1 MSILAVL
8 LVILP
13 FFIGL
18 YYEWA
23 VSISVICLTGLLAWT
38 IKTKRRI
45 DLYLST
51 GSVCLLLLFLGAL
64 VSLFSGIAAGTGVYG
79 VLRMVGVMELML
91 LLMQDETEKAAGS
104 AEGELHVEHLA
115 NDGPMMPVD
124 RSEKKTT
131 RRALITYLPWAG
143 LLYFLVSLLFYFL
156 PGGRGYVY
164 IDGRFA
170 GLMGY
175 ANVTAA
181 FFLISLICE
190 NEKPMLP
197 GRWADKF
204 LAVLQPLL
212 MGFGILWTG
221 SRLTAVLLLLFWLY
235 ILIQNR
241 SKRLRNFLMGAGSM
255 ALVAIYLANIDHY
268 SALGRFRELF
278 LANASSM
285 IRPAYWLD
293 AIRALVKRPLGFG
306 YEGFFISQGAIQS
319 GPYYVRWLHNGFLEC
334 AYSFGWLAGIAAV
347 VLAIWSIGKAEGIER
362 LLLLIFA
369 IRFFLDFDMQFLAMV
384 YICLACMDWKEGR
397 KYTIGWDSRF
407 FFGLVYGIGALIL
420 AFSFWIG
427 SANLSYYRGDV
438 RMASKIYPYDWEYQL
453 QLMEMDEKKEKIAE
467 KVVSLNPY
475 CSAAW
480 LALSDAAGERGDFRK
495 AVSDAVRAARYDS
508 ARPAKME
515 NAYRLILFASWA
527 GQDGALSGV
536 SGESKASD
544 RSMDWYAGQLEE
556 VIRLAEEVMA
566 RKNPF
571 CVRAGYTVDESGLL
585 LQMKQSLSKMQ

>member
-45 DLYLST
+45 NLYLST
-51 GSVCLLLLFLGAL
+51 GPVCLLVVFLGAI

-91 LLMQDETEKAAGS
+91 LLMQDT
-104 AEGELHVEHLA
+104 
-115 NDGPMMPVD
+115 VD
-124 RSEKKTT
+124 T

-143 LLYFLVSLLFYFL
+143 LFYFLVSLLFYFL

-197 GRWADKF
+197 GRWAGKF
-204 LAVLQPLL
+204 LEVLQPLL

-334 AYSFGWLAGIAAV
+334 AYSFGWIAGIAAV

-369 IRFFLDFDMQFLAMV
+369 IRFFLDFDMQFLGMV

-407 FFGLVYGIGALIL
+407 LFGLVYGLGALIL
-420 AFSFWIG
+420 VFSFWIG

-453 QLMEMDEKKEKIAE
+453 QLMETDEKKEKAAE

-508 ARPAKME
+508 ARPA
-515 NAYRLILFASWA
+515 
-527 GQDGALSGV
+527 
-536 SGESKASD
+536 
-544 RSMDWYAGQLEE
+544 
-556 VIRLAEEVMA
+556 
-566 RKNPF
+566 
-571 CVRAGYTVDESGLL
+571 
-585 LQMKQSLSKMQ
+585 